1 MRLVI
6 TKNSGPPEIT
16 AHLASTPVPWE
27 WPEQRPEHL
36 DDAAALCGRVRFPD
50 DLTVKVTSTVG
61 DQIAQRLELAKRE
74 HRLEARRIDR
84 FDRYVSQGR
93 HTTPLPS
100 PLPLLSTDP
109 RTLPRAASADWA
121 AATRAIGSHNASGP
135 TARGSGSLAL
145 GLLPLVQ
152 GARCRDH
159 GSMSS
164 ATTISFYE
172 NAQRKPGLK

>member
-6 TKNSGPPEIT
+6 TKKSGPPEIT

-36 DDAAALCGRVRFPD
+36 DAAAALCGRVRFPD

-109 RTLPRAASADWA
+109 RTLPRGGERGLGCRHASDRQPQRPAARQHGVRDAWRWAYSPLCRAHA
-121 AATRAIGSHNASGP
+121 AAIMGR
-135 TARGSGSLAL
+135 
-145 GLLPLVQ
+145 
-152 GARCRDH
+152 
-159 GSMSS
+159 
-164 ATTISFYE
+164 
-172 NAQRKPGLK
+172 